1 MNLIHTTVSARRG
14 SVSWLRLDQTENSNP
29 NIDTGPMNTTPAS
42 LTRGGMCSKG
52 ASFSCFTCTA
62 NQPQPTSPA
71 PSSPSTHLS
80 IDKRQRKKKGPK
92 KVSIDWANQLH
103 PVTNI

>member
-52 ASFSCFTCTA
+52 AS
-62 NQPQPTSPA
+62 
-71 PSSPSTHLS
+71 L
-80 IDKRQRKKKGPK
+80 RKNRRP
-92 KVSIDWANQLH
+92 VSDRLKERRRNY
-103 PVTNI
+103 